1 MHRWKQV
8 ASAGALVA
16 LIVLPLS
23 TTLCAVQCA
32 PAAGSTTT
40 VTGSSAAHHG
50 SSTATREA
58 ADHPRLPVGAPSG
71 NDCGNTHETVR
82 EAPATRTS
90 SGAAVGVVLSF
101 ELAAFPGLDATFSDV
116 ISRHPRTDPSP
127 PPGTSRTL
135 APLVLR
141 I

>member
-8 ASAGALVA
+8 ASAGALAA
-16 LIVLPLS
+16 LTVLPVS
-23 TTLCAVQCA
+23 TTLCAVLCA

-40 VTGSSAAHHG
+40 VIVTGSSAAHHG

-71 NDCGNTHETVR
+71 NDCGKTHETVR
-82 EAPATRTS
+82 EAPAARTS
-90 SGAAVGVVLSF
+90 IGVVLSF
-101 ELAAFPGLDATFSDV
+101 ELATFLRLDATLSDV
-116 ISRHPRTDPSP
+116 ISRHSRTDHSP